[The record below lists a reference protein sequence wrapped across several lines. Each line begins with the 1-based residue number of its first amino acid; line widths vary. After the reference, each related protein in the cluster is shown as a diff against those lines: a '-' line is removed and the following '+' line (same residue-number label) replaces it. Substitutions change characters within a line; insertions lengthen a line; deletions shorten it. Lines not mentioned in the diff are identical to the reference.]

1 MWRIFWG
8 FCRNWFLIDPLHY
21 LLSHSDFGF
30 KFEEILN
37 WKTTPRLGESGS
49 RWLSNSP
56 SRRVVESSLYRSSKG
71 SSSNTFKCGP
81 VIAKRSEVKWSESFD
96 NDFFQY
102 RSEANMFI
110 LRIEISPALLAPP
123 CQYEAIRVK
132 IRVKNTGV
140 KKAILS
146 LLYVNIMNKS
156 ASESLD
162 WHPYKTNG

>member
-1 MWRIFWG
+1 
-8 FCRNWFLIDPLHY
+8 
-21 LLSHSDFGF
+21 
-30 KFEEILN
+30 
-37 WKTTPRLGESGS
+37 
-49 RWLSNSP
+49 
-56 SRRVVESSLYRSSKG
+56 
-71 SSSNTFKCGP
+71 
-81 VIAKRSEVKWSESFD
+81 
-96 NDFFQY
+96 
-102 RSEANMFI
+102 MFI

-162 WHPYKTNG
+162 